1 MKIKTLLP
9 VIFGFF
15 IMGFCD
21 VVGISSTYVKQ
32 DFNLSDTAANFLPS
46 MLFIWFFIF
55 SVPVGVLMNKI
66 GRKKTVLISMILTA
80 VAMLI
85 PVISYTYV
93 STLIAFAIL
102 GIGNTIIQVA
112 LNPLLTNIVKADKLT
127 SALTAGQF
135 IKAMSSFCGP
145 IIAGVAATTLGNWQL
160 MFPIFAAITLISLV
174 WLWLTRIPEE
184 QPTTNK
190 VSLGATYKLFGKT
203 DILLMFLGILAVV
216 GIDVGMNV
224 MTPRILMER
233 CAMNLSDAGYGTSLY
248 FFFRTAG
255 AFLGAFVLA
264 KYSSKKFFK
273 ISSLITLVALVAML
287 FANSQTLV
295 FILVAVIGLSAANI
309 FAIIF
314 GIALENHPDK
324 ANEVS
329 GLMVMGIS
337 GGAIIPPLMG
347 VASEAMGGQN
357 GSVAVVA
364 ACAVY
369 LLICAFFAGKL
380 RKV

>member
-21 VVGISSTYVKQ
+21 VVGIASTYVKQ

-46 MLFIWFFIF
+46 MLFIWFFVF
-55 SVPVGVLMNKI
+55 SVPVGVMMNRL

-127 SALTAGQF
+127 SALTTGQF
-135 IKAMSSFCGP
+135 IKAISSFCGP

-160 MFPIFAAITLISLV
+160 MFPIFAVITLISLI
-174 WLWLTRIPEE
+174 WLWMTQIPTEKNVD
-184 QPTTNK
+184 NK
-190 VSLGATYKLFGKT
+190 VSLGATYKLFGKA

-216 GIDVGMNV
+216 GVDVGMNV

-233 CAMNLSDAGYGTSLY
+233 CGMDLADAGYGTSLY

-255 AFLGAFVLA
+255 AFLGAFILA
-264 KYSSKKFFK
+264 KFSSKRFFK
-273 ISSLITLVALVAML
+273 ISSFITLAALIAML
-287 FANSQTLV
+287 FAQSQIVV
-295 FILVAVIGLSAANI
+295 FLLVAVIGLSAANI

-347 VASEAMGGQN
+347 MASEAMGGQN
-357 GSVAVVA
+357 GSVVVVA
-364 ACAVY
+364 VCAVY
-369 LLICAFFAGKL
+369 LLICALFANKFK
-380 RKV
+380 RV